1 MPFVD
6 KTQWELDKQQR
17 IAESVWAGKQKVMKA
32 IADYY
37 QIYDE
42 SIETIYVA
50 NHAFPRKVVMTAIG
64 QIVFIGSSDMGSNP
78 PTPLIRLALHILV
91 RPLIENGTLKES
103 SIRFII
109 PN

>member
-32 IADYY
+32 LADYY

-42 SIETIYVA
+42 SIETIYAA

-78 PTPLIRLALHILV
+78 PYAFDSFSVTYF
-91 RPLIENGTLKES
+91 GTS
-103 SIRFII
+103 FD
-109 PN
+109 